1 MTKELRKGII
11 DRSRLRNK
19 YLKYSSTENF
29 VNMKKIKNKCNS
41 TCRKSKIKYLKRS
54 TEKGISS
61 SKQFWNFV
69 KPFLTNKGS
78 MSNDF
83 ISMKNGDAFIDK
95 ESKLV
100 EMFNSHYT
108 NIVAKTSG
116 VPPENYVIDTNNT
129 REIIEGIIKKYNRHP
144 SILKIKSNFVSFI
157 TFDFSKAEVADI
169 NDLLKQTDP
178 KKATGPDTVPTKF
191 VRMSVNVIDQ
201 H

>member
-1 MTKELRKGII
+1 
-11 DRSRLRNK
+11 
-19 YLKYSSTENF
+19 
-29 VNMKKIKNKCNS
+29 
-41 TCRKSKIKYLKRS
+41 
-54 TEKGISS
+54 
-61 SKQFWNFV
+61 
-69 KPFLTNKGS
+69 

-129 REIIEGIIKKYNRHP
+129 REIIEGIIKKYKRHP

-157 TFDFSKAEVADI
+157 TFDFSKAEAAGI

-178 KKATGPDTVPTKF
+178 KKATGPDTIPTKL